1 MFSNAY
7 RFSKILHDVIGTSG
21 GHTIVC
27 LGAVIFSRIS
37 VFVSD
42 KTSPPRYV
50 KTWGSSVAHSPYPR
64 SKQMTSACREH
75 SARDRATAHGGV
87 RELEGVSPISMGI
100 GDWSQRWA
108 SERKDTVRLCSS
120 SFCLLPFS

>member
-1 MFSNAY
+1 MGDQ
-7 RFSKILHDVIGTSG
+7 KG
-21 GHTIVC
+21 G
-27 LGAVIFSRIS
+27 
-37 VFVSD
+37 D

-100 GDWSQRWA
+100 VGIGVRDEPVSEKIPRA
-108 SERKDTVRLCSS
+108 SV
-120 SFCLLPFS
+120 LLPFSYFFL

>member
-1 MFSNAY
+1 MGDQ
-7 RFSKILHDVIGTSG
+7 KG
-21 GHTIVC
+21 G
-27 LGAVIFSRIS
+27 
-37 VFVSD
+37 D

-50 KTWGSSVAHSPYPR
+50 KTWVSSVAHSPYPR
-64 SKQMTSACREH
+64 SKHMTSACREH

-108 SERKDTVRLCSS
+108 SERKDTARLCPS
-120 SFCLLPFS
+120 SFFLLLFIIKIYPKWRVMVVPTMRS